1 MNQKKKLKK
10 TRINQMIATQ
20 MTQIK
25 LRSEIIKVFKLIK
38 NLEKQKAKSNQ
49 IKKNLNSFR

>member
-1 MNQKKKLKK
+1 MNQKKKFKK